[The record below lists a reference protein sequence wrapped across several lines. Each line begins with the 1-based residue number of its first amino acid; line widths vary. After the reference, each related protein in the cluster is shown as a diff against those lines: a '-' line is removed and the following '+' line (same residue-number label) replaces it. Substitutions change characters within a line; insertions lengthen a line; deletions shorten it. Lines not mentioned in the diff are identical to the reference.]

1 MAARRTLTR
10 GDGSIGSRVTMRDLR
25 ARVRAVLRSRGID
38 VVRWPP
44 ALPPH
49 IDPEAADSIASAQPL
64 TMTSVD
70 ALFSLIEA
78 TRYVVRRGIP
88 GAFVECGV
96 WRGGSMVAVARTLQ
110 QLGVTDR
117 DLWLYDTFEGMTEPE
132 GRDALLGGDRAS
144 AADLL
149 AASPV
154 ADGDGIW
161 CYSPLEQVQ
170 AAMAAT
176 GYPAERVHYVV
187 GPVEQTVPGRVPD
200 RIAVLRLDT
209 DWYEST
215 RHELRHLM
223 PLVAPGGVLI
233 VDDYWYWQGCR
244 QAVDEYLTETGL
256 PLLLTPVHIT
266 GVAVLPDAPTSG

>member
-1 MAARRTLTR
+1 VAARRAV
-10 GDGSIGSRVTMRDLR
+10 SRVPQTPPLVRLR
-25 ARVRAVLRSRGID
+25 ARIKAVLRARGVD
-38 VVRWPP
+38 VRRWPP
-44 ALPPH
+44 PLPEH
-49 IDPEAADSIASAQPL
+49 IDEEAATIIAAARPF

-78 TRYVVRRGIP
+78 TRYVVGRQVP

-110 QLGVTDR
+110 QLGTTDR
-117 DLWLYDTFEGMTEPE
+117 HLWLYDTFEGMTEPA
-132 GRDALLGGDRAS
+132 GSDVRYSGDRAR

-149 AASPV
+149 AAEPV
-154 ADGDGIW
+154 GDGDGIW
-161 CYSPLEQVQ
+161 CYSTLDEVR
-170 AAMAAT
+170 AAMADT
-176 GYPAERVHYVV
+176 GYPADHVHYVT
-187 GPVEQTVPGRVPD
+187 GPVEKTIPGQVPD
-200 RIAVLRLDT
+200 RIALLRLDT

-223 PLVAPGGVLI
+223 PLMTPRGVLI

-244 QAVDEYLTETGL
+244 QAVDEYLAETGL

-266 GVAVLPDAPTSG
+266 GVAVVPGPVAPAD